1 MKLSKNTVC
10 AKIEIIE
17 PRWKARTVGIATYR
31 VKEHNEINILAM
43 SPVSPF
49 RRYYPDPLYG
59 SGEMIRS
66 CPTQKLSSGTV
77 LYLVPISKLESLER
91 TEL

>member
-10 AKIEIIE
+10 SKIEIIE

-31 VKEHNEINILAM
+31 VKQHNEINILAT
-43 SPVSPF
+43 SPVNS

-91 TEL
+91 T